1 MLLLDFVACVGSL
14 LPQQP
19 TDNTTEQTQQVVNDN
34 ADTVELSGEDSI
46 ITKLETDLTQT
57 KAQLAE
63 QHDLMLRI
71 KAEADNIRRRAS
83 MDVEKAHKFA
93 LEKFA
98 ADLLPVVDNLE
109 RALAF
114 INREDEALKGV
125 VEGVELTM
133 KSFLDTVAKY
143 GVNQIDPLGQP
154 FNPELHQAMSIQP
167 SADVAPNSV
176 TFVMQ
181 KGYELNGRLL
191 RPAMVGVS
199 KAPD

>member
-1 MLLLDFVACVGSL
+1 MTEQ
-14 LPQQP
+14 QQP
-19 TDNTTEQTQQVVNDN
+19 KDTATEQTQTATDN
-34 ADTVELSGEDSI
+34 ADTVELSGEQAI
-46 ITKLETDLTQT
+46 IAKLEADL
-57 KAQLAE
+57 AQAQAQNAE
-63 QHDLMLRI
+63 QQDLMLRI
-71 KAEADNIRRRAS
+71 KAESENMRRRAS

-98 ADLLPVVDNLE
+98 GDLLPVVDNLE

-114 INREDEALKGV
+114 INREDDTLKGV

-143 GVNQIDPLGQP
+143 GVNQIDPQGQP

-167 SADVAPNSV
+167 SADVAPNTV

-199 KAPD
+199 KAPE

>member
-1 MLLLDFVACVGSL
+1 M
-14 LPQQP
+14 
-19 TDNTTEQTQQVVNDN
+19 TEQTKPNEQAEEIKQDTTAPESTANDQ
-34 ADTVELSGEDSI
+34 ADTVELSGEQAI
-46 ITKLETDLTQT
+46 ISKLETEL
-57 KAQLAE
+57 AQAQAKLAD
-63 QHDLMLRI
+63 QQDLMLRI
-71 KAEADNIRRRAS
+71 KADAENARRRAS
-83 MDVEKAHKFA
+83 QDVEKAHKFA

-98 ADLLPVVDNLE
+98 GDLLPVVDNLE

-114 INREDEALKGV
+114 INREDEAFTGI

-143 GVNQIDPLGQP
+143 GVQQIDPQGQP
-154 FNPELHQAMSIQP
+154 FNPDLHQAMTIQP
-167 SADVAPNSV
+167 SADVAPNTV

-199 KAPD
+199 KAPE

>member
-1 MLLLDFVACVGSL
+1 M
-14 LPQQP
+14 
-19 TDNTTEQTQQVVNDN
+19 TEQAKPNEQAEESKQDNPAQENSANDQ
-34 ADTVELSGEDSI
+34 ADTVELSGEQAVIS
-46 ITKLETDLTQT
+46 KLETE
-57 KAQLAE
+57 LAE
-63 QHDLMLRI
+63 AKAKLADQQDLMLRI
-71 KAEADNIRRRAS
+71 KADAENARRRAS
-83 MDVEKAHKFA
+83 QDVEKAHKFA

-98 ADLLPVVDNLE
+98 GDLLPVVDNLE

-114 INREDEALKGV
+114 INREDEAFTGI

-143 GVNQIDPLGQP
+143 GVQQIDPQGQP
-154 FNPELHQAMSIQP
+154 FNPDLHQAMTIQP
-167 SADVAPNSV
+167 SADVAPNTV

-199 KAPD
+199 KAPE

>member
-1 MLLLDFVACVGSL
+1 MTE
-14 LPQQP
+14 QQQQ
-19 TDNTTEQTQQVVNDN
+19 TDNTTEHTQQPAQDN
-34 ADTVELSGEDSI
+34 ADTVELSGEDTI
-46 ITKLETDLTQT
+46 ISKLETELTQA

-71 KAEADNIRRRAS
+71 KAESDNIRRRAS

-93 LEKFA
+93 LEKFS

-114 INREDEALKGV
+114 INREDETLKGV

-143 GVNQIDPLGQP
+143 GVNQIDPQGQP

-167 SADVAPNSV
+167 SVDVAPNTV

>member
-1 MLLLDFVACVGSL
+1 M
-14 LPQQP
+14 
-19 TDNTTEQTQQVVNDN
+19 TEQQQGTENVTDAAEQTEKLN
-34 ADTVELSGEDSI
+34 ADTVELSAEDSI
-46 ITKLETDLTQT
+46 ISKLEQDLAQS

-63 QHDLMLRI
+63 QQDLMLRI
-71 KAEADNIRRRAS
+71 KAESENIRRRAS

-98 ADLLPVVDNLE
+98 SDLLPVVDNLE
-109 RALAF
+109 RALGF
-114 INREDEALKGV
+114 IDRDDEALKGV
-125 VEGVELTM
+125 VEGVELTL

-143 GVNQIDPLGQP
+143 GVNQLDPQGQP
-154 FNPELHQAMSIQP
+154 FNPEQHQAMSIQP
-167 SADVAPNSV
+167 SADVAPNTV

-199 KAPD
+199 KAAE

>member
-1 MLLLDFVACVGSL
+1 MTEQ
-14 LPQQP
+14 QQP
-19 TDNTTEQTQQVVNDN
+19 TDNTTEHTQQPAQDN
-34 ADTVELSGEDSI
+34 ADTVELSGEDTI
-46 ITKLETDLTQT
+46 ISKLETELAQA

-71 KAEADNIRRRAS
+71 KAESDNIRRRAS

-93 LEKFA
+93 LEKFS

-114 INREDEALKGV
+114 INREDETLKGV

-143 GVNQIDPLGQP
+143 GVNQIDPQGQA

-167 SADVAPNSV
+167 SADVAPNTV

>member
-1 MLLLDFVACVGSL
+1 
-14 LPQQP
+14 
-19 TDNTTEQTQQVVNDN
+19 
-34 ADTVELSGEDSI
+34 
-46 ITKLETDLTQT
+46 
-57 KAQLAE
+57 
-63 QHDLMLRI
+63 
-71 KAEADNIRRRAS
+71 
-83 MDVEKAHKFA
+83 
-93 LEKFA
+93 
-98 ADLLPVVDNLE
+98 DNLE

-114 INREDEALKGV
+114 INRDDEALKGV

>member
-1 MLLLDFVACVGSL
+1 M
-14 LPQQP
+14 
-19 TDNTTEQTQQVVNDN
+19 VNEN

-46 ITKLETDLTQT
+46 ITKLETELTQA

-167 SADVAPNSV
+167 SAEVAPNSV

>member
-1 MLLLDFVACVGSL
+1 M
-14 LPQQP
+14 
-19 TDNTTEQTQQVVNDN
+19 TEQQQGTENVTDAAEQTEKLN
-34 ADTVELSGEDSI
+34 ADTVELSADDSI
-46 ITKLETDLTQT
+46 ISKLEQDLAQS

-63 QHDLMLRI
+63 QQDLMLRI
-71 KAEADNIRRRAS
+71 KAESENIRRRAS

-98 ADLLPVVDNLE
+98 SDLLPVVDNLE
-109 RALAF
+109 RALGF
-114 INREDEALKGV
+114 IDRDDEALKGV
-125 VEGVELTM
+125 VEGVELTL

-143 GVNQIDPLGQP
+143 GVNQLDPQGQP
-154 FNPELHQAMSIQP
+154 FNPEQHQAMSIQP
-167 SADVAPNSV
+167 SADVAPNTV

-199 KAPD
+199 KAPE

>member
-1 MLLLDFVACVGSL
+1 MTEQ
-14 LPQQP
+14 QQP
-19 TDNTTEQTQQVVNDN
+19 TENNTEQTQAAKEH
-34 ADTVELSGEDSI
+34 ADTVELSGEQAI
-46 ITKLETDLTQT
+46 IAKLEAELAQS

-63 QHDLMLRI
+63 QQDLMLRI
-71 KAEADNIRRRAS
+71 KAESENVRRRAS

-98 ADLLPVVDNLE
+98 GDLLPVVDNLE
-109 RALAF
+109 RALGF
-114 INREDEALKGV
+114 INRDDETLKGV
-125 VEGVELTM
+125 VEGVELTL
-133 KSFLDTVAKY
+133 KSFLDTVEKF
-143 GVNQIDPLGQP
+143 GVNQIDPQGQL

-167 SADVAPNSV
+167 SADVAPNTV

>member
-1 MLLLDFVACVGSL
+1 M
-14 LPQQP
+14 
-19 TDNTTEQTQQVVNDN
+19 TEQAKPNEQAEEIKQDTTAPESTVNDQ
-34 ADTVELSGEDSI
+34 ADTVELSGEQAI
-46 ITKLETDLTQT
+46 ISKLETEL
-57 KAQLAE
+57 AQAQAKLAD
-63 QHDLMLRI
+63 QQDLMLRI
-71 KAEADNIRRRAS
+71 KADAENARRRAS
-83 MDVEKAHKFA
+83 QDVEKAHKFA

-98 ADLLPVVDNLE
+98 GDLLPVVDNLE

-114 INREDEALKGV
+114 INREDEAFTGI

-143 GVNQIDPLGQP
+143 GVQQIDPQGQP
-154 FNPELHQAMSIQP
+154 FNPDLHQAMTIQP
-167 SADVAPNSV
+167 SADVAPNTV

-199 KAPD
+199 KAPE

>member
-1 MLLLDFVACVGSL
+1 M
-14 LPQQP
+14 
-19 TDNTTEQTQQVVNDN
+19 TEQQQGTENVTDAAEQTEKLN
-34 ADTVELSGEDSI
+34 ADTVELSADDSI
-46 ITKLETDLTQT
+46 ISKLEQDLAQS

-63 QHDLMLRI
+63 QQDLMLRI
-71 KAEADNIRRRAS
+71 KAESENIRRRAS

-98 ADLLPVVDNLE
+98 SDLLPVVDNLE
-109 RALAF
+109 RALGF
-114 INREDEALKGV
+114 IDRDDEALKGV
-125 VEGVELTM
+125 VEGVELTL

-143 GVNQIDPLGQP
+143 GVNQLDPQGQP
-154 FNPELHQAMSIQP
+154 FNPEQHQAMSIQP
-167 SADVAPNSV
+167 SGDVAPNTV

-199 KAPD
+199 KAPE